1 MKKVYDKDLERRLI
15 GLSPTEAVLLLRD
28 LQDASGLK
36 ICANVSP
43 NDPAYRE
50 V

>member
-1 MKKVYDKDLERRLI
+1 MKKVYDKDLERRLQ